1 MTNAAEVT
9 AARQLAERRFEYPL
23 VSAFLDLDPTRFATG
38 VARATE
44 INTLLDHAQQQLHAR
59 WPRAPRPDRPG
70 TGHQAVSATTLTAE
84 LQPSGARGVAVYCS
98 GRESLFE
105 AIELAHPVASEIVID
120 TTPKLEPLRPAPEP
134 ACVCVML
141 VNRREARFFV
151 TRAGAHHFEE
161 HIHDDVRGQHRQGGL
176 SEANYERSIEAD
188 VDAHLRHAAERLYE
202 LWRTEQF
209 DRLVLAGPHE
219 LVTRFAAELHPDLR
233 VVLDQAELALQVK
246 TATAAEIAEAL
257 LPLRQRWCELA
268 QWEALAAAAR
278 VDRRAQREPRSGYP
292 ARSRRWPR
300 RQVGTLVLGPRAD
313 EQGGECPQCGQLFV
327 SDDGS
332 RCEAD
337 GNELRYVHSLRSAM
351 IRSAVLQDAEVIVLD
366 DYDDRPEIA
375 AFSGIGAILRY

>member
-1 MTNAAEVT
+1 MSNAAEVT

-23 VSAFLDLDPTRFATG
+23 ISAFLDLDPTRFATG

-44 INTLLDHAQQQLHAR
+44 INSLLDHAQQQLHAQGLEHQ
-59 WPRAPRPDRPG
+59 DRIALEQDIKRVG
-70 TGHQAVSATTLTAE
+70 DYLTAE

-98 GRESLFE
+98 GRQSLFE
-105 AIELAHPVASEIVID
+105 AIELAHPVASEIVLE
-120 TTPKLEPLRPAPEP
+120 TTPKLEPLLPAPEP

-141 VNRREARFFV
+141 VNRRDARFFI
-151 TRAGAHHFEE
+151 TRAGAYQFEE
-161 HIHDDVRGQHRQGGL
+161 HIHDDVRGQHRQGGR

-202 LWRTEQF
+202 LWRTKQF

-219 LVTRFAAELHPDLR
+219 VVTRFASELHPDLR
-233 VVLDQAELALQVK
+233 GVLDQAELALQVN

-257 LPLRQRWCELA
+257 VPLRQRWCELA
-268 QWEALAAAAR
+268 QWDALQRLLTTIDGRNGTSVGVPATLEALA
-278 VDRRAQREPRSGYP
+278 
-292 ARSRRWPR
+292 R

-313 EQGGECPQCGQLFV
+313 EQGGECRQCGQLFV

-337 GNELRYVHSLRSAM
+337 GSELRHVHSLRSAM